1 MSHASLN
8 VVLEKLLVDW
18 QRGSKPFY
26 KRIGSF
32 GKASSQ
38 ALAGLVV
45 DREEATFL
53 EVGFSLEEDLFFS
66 RVFFGALIVIER
78 LSSCLAVVGGLA
90 WFCLW
95 LTEELEDG

>member
-1 MSHASLN
+1 MSYSKSCWSIGKEVVNRSTRESVAS
-8 VVLEKLLVDW
+8 V
-18 QRGSKPFY
+18 
-26 KRIGSF
+26 KRPP
-32 GKASSQ
+32 Q

-53 EVGFSLEEDLFFS
+53 EIGFSLEEDLFFS

>member
-1 MSHASLN
+1 MSYSNNCWSIGKEVVNRSTRESVAS
-8 VVLEKLLVDW
+8 V
-18 QRGSKPFY
+18 
-26 KRIGSF
+26 KRPP
-32 GKASSQ
+32 Q

-53 EVGFSLEEDLFFS
+53 EVGFSLEEKDLFFS

>member
-1 MSHASLN
+1 MSYSKSCWSIGKEVVNRSTRESVAS
-8 VVLEKLLVDW
+8 V
-18 QRGSKPFY
+18 
-26 KRIGSF
+26 KRPP
-32 GKASSQ
+32 Q

-45 DREEATFL
+45 DREEATFFK
-53 EVGFSLEEDLFFS
+53 VAFSLEEDRFFG